1 MGIALGLAAALSWG
15 LADYSAAM
23 ASRRIGSMRV
33 VLGFHVVA
41 TVVVALAVLAS
52 GEAGRLAD
60 ADPLD
65 FALLGAVGCGSYLA
79 FYRALAIGPI
89 SVVSPIVSGYAAVTV
104 VLAIALLGD
113 RPSIGQTLAI
123 LVAMLGVVLASSHLA
138 QLRSQHRPPLA
149 GIGFALAAMAL
160 LGGFVFGVAY
170 HSEALGWLVPIFLAR
185 ACTTIFLLLVAARTG
200 ELDVPDRSP
209 SLLGTIAVLALLDTG
224 GYVAFNL
231 GVRHADTSI
240 VATASAPYAVIPIV
254 MGVAVLHE
262 RPAPVQWLGVAL
274 VLGGLVLLGAVSS

>member
-1 MGIALGLAAALSWG
+1 MGIALGLAAAVSWG
-15 LADYSAAM
+15 LADYGAAM

-41 TVVVALAVLAS
+41 TVVLALAVLA
-52 GEAGRLAD
+52 GAEAGRLAD

-65 FALLGAVGCGSYLA
+65 FALLGVVGCGSYLA

-104 VLAIALLGD
+104 VLAVALLGD
-113 RPSIGQTLAI
+113 RPSIGQTIAI
-123 LVAMLGVVLASSHLA
+123 LVAMLGVVLASSDLA
-138 QLRSQHRPPLA
+138 QIRRQHRPPLA
-149 GIGFALAAMAL
+149 GIAFALVAMAL

-185 ACTTIFLLLVAARTG
+185 ACTTILLLLVAARTG

-209 SLLGTIAVLALLDTG
+209 GLLATIAVLALLDTG

-231 GVRHADTSI
+231 GIRHADTSI

-262 RPAPVQWLGVAL
+262 RPAAVQWLGVAL
-274 VLGGLVLLGAVSS
+274 VLGGLVLLGAG

>member
-1 MGIALGLAAALSWG
+1 MGIALGLAAAVSWG
-15 LADYSAAM
+15 LADYGAAM

-41 TVVVALAVLAS
+41 TVVLALAVLAG

-60 ADPLD
+60 ADPFD

-113 RPSIGQTLAI
+113 RPSVGQALAI
-123 LVAMLGVVLASSHLA
+123 LVAMLGVALASSDLA
-138 QLRSQHRPPLA
+138 QIRRQHRPALA
-149 GIGFALAAMAL
+149 GIAFAVAAMAL

-185 ACTTIFLLLVAARTG
+185 ACTTILLVLVAARAR

-209 SLLGTIAVLALLDTG
+209 SLLGTLVALALLDTG

-231 GVRHADTSI
+231 GIRHADTSV
-240 VATASAPYAVIPIV
+240 VAAASAPYAVIPIV
-254 MGVAVLHE
+254 IGVAVLRE
-262 RPAPVQWLGVAL
+262 RPAALQWLGVAL
-274 VLGGLVLLGAVSS
+274 LLAGVVLLGALS

>member
-1 MGIALGLAAALSWG
+1 MGIAFGLAAAVSWG

-41 TVVVALAVLAS
+41 TVVVALAVLVS
-52 GEAGRLAD
+52 GQAGRLGD

-65 FALLGAVGCGSYLA
+65 FVLLGAVGCGSYLA

-113 RPSIGQTLAI
+113 RPSNGQAVAI
-123 LVAMLGVVLASSHLA
+123 LVAMLGVVVASSDLT
-138 QLRSQHRPPLA
+138 QIRSRQRPPLA
-149 GIGFALAAMAL
+149 GIVFALMAMAL

-185 ACTTIFLLLVAARTG
+185 AATTIFLLAVAARAG
-200 ELDVPDRSP
+200 ELGVPDRSP
-209 SLLGTIAVLALLDTG
+209 RLLATIAALALLDTA

-231 GVRHADTSI
+231 GIRDADTSI
-240 VATASAPYAVIPIV
+240 VATASAP
-254 MGVAVLHE
+254 
-262 RPAPVQWLGVAL
+262 
-274 VLGGLVLLGAVSS
+274 

>member
-1 MGIALGLAAALSWG
+1 MGIALGLAAAVSWG

-23 ASRRIGSMRV
+23 TSRRIGSMRV

-41 TVVVALAVLAS
+41 TVIVALAVLAS
-52 GEAGRLAD
+52 GEVGRLDD

-104 VLAIALLGD
+104 VLAVALLGD
-113 RPSIGQTLAI
+113 RPSPAVTLAI
-123 LVAMLGVVLASSHLA
+123 LVAMVGVVLASSDLT
-138 QLRSQHRPPLA
+138 QIRRQHRPPLA
-149 GIGFALAAMAL
+149 GILFALLAMAL

-170 HSEALGWLVPIFLAR
+170 HSDGLGWLVPIFLAR
-185 ACTTIFLLLVAARTG
+185 ASTTIFLLLAAAHAR
-200 ELDVPDRSP
+200 ELGLPDRSP
-209 SLLGTIAVLALLDTG
+209 SLLGAIALLALLDTG

-231 GVRHADTSI
+231 GIRHADTSI
-240 VATASAPYAVIPIV
+240 VAAASAPYAVIPII
-254 MGVAVLHE
+254 MGVAILHE
-262 RPAPVQWLGVAL
+262 RPARVQWLGVAL
-274 VLGGLVLLGAVSS
+274 VLGGVVLLGVVS

>member
-123 LVAMLGVVLASSHLA
+123 LVAMLGVVLASSDLA

-231 GVRHADTSI
+231 GVRYADTSI

>member
-1 MGIALGLAAALSWG
+1 MGIALGLAAAVSWG
-15 LADYSAAM
+15 LADYSAAIS
-23 ASRRIGSMRV
+23 SRRIGSLRV

-52 GEAGRLAD
+52 GQIGRLGD

-65 FALLGAVGCGSYLA
+65 FVLLGAVGCGSYLA

-104 VLAIALLGD
+104 VLAVALLGD
-113 RPSIGQTLAI
+113 RPSAPATLAI
-123 LVAMLGVVLASSHLA
+123 LVAMAGVVLASSDLT
-138 QLRSQHRPPLA
+138 QIRRQHRPPLA
-149 GIGFALAAMAL
+149 GLLCSLLAMVL
-160 LGGFVFGVAY
+160 LGGFVFGVSY
-170 HSEALGWLVPIFLAR
+170 HSDGLGWLVPIFLAR
-185 ACTTIFLLLVAARTG
+185 ACTTIFLLLAAAHAR
-200 ELDVPDRSP
+200 ELDLPDRSP
-209 SLLGTIAVLALLDTG
+209 GLLGTIALLALLDTG

-231 GVRHADTSI
+231 GIRHADTSI

-262 RPAPVQWLGVAL
+262 RPARVQWLGVAL
-274 VLGGLVLLGAVSS
+274 VLAGLVMLGVVS

>member
-1 MGIALGLAAALSWG
+1 MGIAFGLAAAVLWG

-41 TVVVALAVLAS
+41 TGILALAVLVS
-52 GEAGRLAD
+52 GQAGRLAD
-60 ADPLD
+60 AEPLD

-104 VLAIALLGD
+104 VLAIVLLGD
-113 RPSIGQTLAI
+113 RPSAGQTAAI
-123 LVAMLGVVLASSHLA
+123 LVAMLGVLVASSDLA
-138 QLRSQHRPPLA
+138 QIRSRQRPPLA
-149 GIGFALAAMAL
+149 GIVFALMAMAL
-160 LGGFVFGVAY
+160 LGGFVFGVSY
-170 HSEALGWLVPIFLAR
+170 RSETLAWLVPIFLAR
-185 ACTTIFLLLVAARTG
+185 AATTVFLLVAAARTG

-209 SLLGTIAVLALLDTG
+209 ALLAVIALLALLDTG

-231 GVRHADTSI
+231 GIRHADTSI

-254 MGVAVLHE
+254 MGVAVLRE
-262 RPAPVQWLGVAL
+262 RPGRVQWLGVAL
-274 VLGGLVLLGAVSS
+274 VLGGLVLLGAVS

>member
-1 MGIALGLAAALSWG
+1 
-15 LADYSAAM
+15 M

-41 TVVVALAVLAS
+41 TLVLALAVLAS
-52 GEAGRLAD
+52 GQAGRVAD

-104 VLAIALLGD
+104 VLAIVLLGD
-113 RPSIGQTLAI
+113 RPSAGQTVAI
-123 LVAMLGVVLASSHLA
+123 VVAILGVVVASSDLA
-138 QLRSQHRPPLA
+138 QIRSRQRPPLA
-149 GIGFALAAMAL
+149 GIAFALVAMAL
-160 LGGFVFGVAY
+160 LGGFVFGVA
-170 HSEALGWLVPIFLAR
+170 HRSETLAWLVPVFLAR
-185 ACTTIFLLLVAARTG
+185 AATTVFLLLAAARTG

-209 SLLGTIAVLALLDTG
+209 GLLAAIAALALLDTG

-231 GVRHADTSI
+231 GIRHAETSI

-262 RPAPVQWLGVAL
+262 RPGRVQWLGVAL
-274 VLGGLVLLGAVSS
+274 VLGGLVLLGAAS

>member
-1 MGIALGLAAALSWG
+1 MGIALGLAAAVSWG
-15 LADYSAAM
+15 LADYSAAIT
-23 ASRRIGSMRV
+23 SRRIGSVRV
-33 VLGFHVVA
+33 VLGFHLLA
-41 TVVVALAVLAS
+41 TVIVALAVLAS
-52 GEAGRLAD
+52 GEAGRLGD

-104 VLAIALLGD
+104 VLAVALLGD
-113 RPSIGQTLAI
+113 RPSPAATLAI
-123 LVAMLGVVLASSHLA
+123 IVAMSGVVLASSDLA
-138 QLRSQHRPPLA
+138 QIRSQHRPPLA
-149 GIGFALAAMAL
+149 GIMFALLAMAL

-170 HSEALGWLVPIFLAR
+170 HSEELGWLVPIFLAR
-185 ACTTIFLLLVAARTG
+185 ACTTIFLLLAAVPARA
-200 ELDVPDRSP
+200 LDLPDRSP
-209 SLLGTIAVLALLDTG
+209 GLLGTIVLLALLDTG

-231 GVRHADTSI
+231 GIRHADTSI

-262 RPAPVQWLGVAL
+262 RPARVQWLGVAL
-274 VLGGLVLLGAVSS
+274 VLGGLVLLGVVY

>member
-1 MGIALGLAAALSWG
+1 MGIALGLAAAVSWG
-15 LADYSAAM
+15 LADYSAAIS
-23 ASRRIGSMRV
+23 SRRIGSLRV

-52 GEAGRLAD
+52 GEIGRLGD

-65 FALLGAVGCGSYLA
+65 FILLGAVGCGSYLA

-104 VLAIALLGD
+104 VLAVTLLGD
-113 RPSIGQTLAI
+113 RPSIPETLAI
-123 LVAMLGVVLASSHLA
+123 LVAMFGVVLASADLA
-138 QLRSQHRPPLA
+138 QIRSQHRPPLA
-149 GIGFALAAMAL
+149 GIMFALLAMAL

-170 HSEALGWLVPIFLAR
+170 HSEGLGWLVPIFLAR
-185 ACTTIFLLLVAARTG
+185 ACTTIFLLLAAARG
-200 ELDVPDRSP
+200 RALDLPDRSP
-209 SLLGTIAVLALLDTG
+209 GLLGTIVLLALLDTG

-231 GVRHADTSI
+231 GIRHADTSI

-254 MGVAVLHE
+254 MGVVVLHE
-262 RPAPVQWLGVAL
+262 RPGRVQWLGVAL
-274 VLGGLVLLGAVSS
+274 VLGGLVLLGVVY